1 MSASMVLPGKNPLIF
16 WKRNGH
22 ISTLCR
28 NIPLTSPPSPRSG
41 HPLSSVPAEYTGALL
56 TLKIYPDRLYV
67 YQQDNLI
74 VRYHRSYDR
83 HQDIE
88 DPDHPKALLVQRKK
102 ARDQKMFMRFLSLFQ
117 NAAPA
122 ISGPRP
128 GACSS
133 RNSKNTPNPPF

>member
-1 MSASMVLPGKNPLIF
+1 MVLPGKNPLIF
-16 WKRNGH
+16 WKRSGH

-122 ISGPRP
+122 ISGP
-128 GACSS
+128 GARSML
-133 RNSKNTPNPPF
+133 K